1 MANSCIMISALP
13 DKYKEWIQSTSKE
26 LTKKG
31 VNHTEAQLEK
41 IWLDRIS
48 EQDASGLMA
57 YIHNPDRGA
66 RTALQFNGSSPK
78 ETLVLGLK
86 DNENGSVTVA
96 TIDGVYTFKDGS
108 DISVPTS
115 NSGVRVEMPIMKDIK
130 KQAEAFSISGFSNP
144 FNVMSSKANA
154 WASEYLLIGLANKSG
169 SIIGPLIDKAHT
181 AAKKKS
187 NLYRDTVNL
196 IDKGMRDS
204 VFLGK
209 LKVALKITGD
219 IDDKALADTITLSYN
234 SARHT
239 KEVLDTALPAL
250 DKRINRE
257 VRNPEDRVKLN
268 DIFGRSGF
276 MHLLDN
282 SSIIA
287 EINKGTTLEKLF
299 EMIPHT
305 KQQLSEAQELSNY
318 YMKGEVGV
326 RGLYNSESTTV
337 TQLAALISLKED
349 GRWDVLEKTR
359 TKNPELYV
367 ELLRLSGMVK
377 SLHDVVYYGKRNT
390 VGVGSGKVYQ
400 GFDGYGM
407 LDVYDGSHEYRFVND
422 KTMAKTME
430 DPRWKVI
437 RQPSKGVDGILY
449 RESLNNFQDGIGL
462 NKDTIRNGISV
473 DSAYVKEMIK
483 EHGDRWLKD
492 NNVIRDIDNG
502 YERYRIVLKIDEK
515 KIAGYKDNIAHTLY
529 RTWVHNAELTEMQTV
544 QDIVMQNM
552 VANGEQGLSA
562 MEAGIIRNAKVSSN
576 VKKTE
581 IKPFIQTDIPYEE
594 LKTKY
599 PEVYKK
605 YTPVKNI
612 SNYGD
617 MREKIS
623 LVRKDMEDV
632 LIGYNI
638 GSIFKDDSTFGVSL
652 QRIETVYKQL
662 VQMVKIKMVPANPPK
677 LAMDMISNTTLLMSM
692 DVGIEE
698 IAKGYPEAVMLWKS
712 MSDLESKLVSAKLEL
727 AKAEAMKEDLTKHQK
742 KVNFIAKQIENHPF
756 YPAIKNG
763 FIQSQGTSM
772 LVKDY
777 DTITGLQKS
786 IDDLIGSILKDKK
799 GNPNTAHYAVVKM
812 MNFGFGVDD
821 IINSISNMSKIKGTS
836 FGEELQG
843 IADRLSEKKAKDII
857 KAEEKRLGRKLTES
871 ELREV
876 NGEADTVRYI
886 SEFIAAPSSEIV
898 RQGSRAM
905 QLADVMSR
913 WTLYKH
919 EITKVLAK
927 KGYKFT
933 TAVNALIDIKS
944 GVLKITEEDFKEIE
958 SAAALKALDTFIDY
972 RINLPKELK
981 TLSSLGVI
989 MFPEFWLKAQKVIF
1003 NLVKYHPIN
1012 AGAGIVL
1019 TDILNLNGASIIDAN
1034 IFNKIYQGTLVQAG
1048 QSVLSVGTII
1058 PGL

>member
-1 MANSCIMISALP
+1 MSNSCVLITAIPNS
-13 DKYKEWIQSTSKE
+13 YKEWIKSTSKA
-26 LTKKG
+26 LTEKG
-31 VNHTEAQLEK
+31 VSHTEAQLEK
-41 IWLDRIS
+41 AWLDRTS
-48 EQDASGLMA
+48 EQDTSGLMA
-57 YIHNPDRGA
+57 YIHSPDRGA
-66 RTALQFNGSSPK
+66 RTVIQFNGSKPK

-86 DNENGSVTVA
+86 DNEDGSITVA
-96 TIDGVYTFKDGS
+96 TTDGVYTFKNGS
-108 DISVPTS
+108 EVSVSTDK
-115 NSGVRVEMPIMKDIK
+115 SGVSVEMPIMKDIRR
-130 KQAEAFSISGFSNP
+130 QAEAYGISGFGNP
-144 FNVMSSKANA
+144 FNVMSSKANS

-169 SIIGPLIDKAHT
+169 SIIGPLINKAHT

-209 LKVALKITGD
+209 LKVALKISGD
-219 IDDKALADTITLSYN
+219 IDDKVLAETITLSYN
-234 SARHT
+234 NARRT
-239 KEVLDTALPAL
+239 KEVLDNDLPAL

-257 VRNPEDRVKLN
+257 VRNPEDRAKLN
-268 DIFGRSGF
+268 EIFGRSGF

-282 SSIIA
+282 SNIVA
-287 EINKGTTLEKLF
+287 EINKGTTLDKLF

-305 KQQLSEAQELSNY
+305 KQQLAEAQELSNY
-318 YMKGEVGV
+318 YMKGEVGPK
-326 RGLYNSESTTV
+326 GIYNSQSTTV
-337 TQLAALISLKED
+337 TQLAALLSLKEE
-349 GRWDVLEKTR
+349 GRWDTLEKTR
-359 TKNPELYV
+359 TKHPELYV
-367 ELLRLSGMVK
+367 ELLRVTGMVK
-377 SLHDVVYYGKRNT
+377 SLHEVVYFGKRNT

-407 LDVYDGSHEYRFVND
+407 VDVYDGTHEYRFVND
-422 KTMAKTME
+422 KTIARVME

-437 RQPSKGVDGILY
+437 RQPAKGVDGILY
-449 RESLNNFQDGIGL
+449 RENLNNFQDGIGL
-462 NKDTIRNGISV
+462 NKDVVRNGISI
-473 DSAYVKEMIK
+473 DTEYVKAMIK
-483 EHGDRWLKD
+483 EHGQSWIKD

-502 YERYRIVLKIDEK
+502 YERYRVVLKNKEK
-515 KIAGYKDNIAHTLY
+515 LSAGYKNNIAHTLY
-529 RTWVHNAELTEMQTV
+529 RTWVHNAQLTEVQTV
-544 QDIVMQNM
+544 QEIVTQNM
-552 VANGEQGLSA
+552 TAIGEEGLLA
-562 MEAGIIRNAKVSSN
+562 MENGIIRNAKISGN

-594 LKTKY
+594 LKNLY
-599 PEVYKK
+599 PEVYKR

-617 MREKIS
+617 MRSKVS

-632 LIGYNI
+632 LLGYNI

-652 QRIETVYKQL
+652 QRVETVYKQL
-662 VQMVKIKMVPANPPK
+662 VQMAKIKMVPANPPK
-677 LAMDMISNTTLLMSM
+677 LAMDLISNTTLLMSM
-692 DVGIEE
+692 DVGVEE
-698 IAKGYPEAVMLWKS
+698 IAKGFPEALSLSKS

-727 AKAEAMKEDLTKHQK
+727 AKAEALKEDTVKHQK
-742 KVNFIAKQIENHPF
+742 RVDLLVKQIESHPF

-786 IDDLIGSILKDKK
+786 IDDLVSLVVKDKK
-799 GNPNTAHYAVVKM
+799 GNPNAAHYAIVKV

-821 IINSISNMSKIKGTS
+821 IINSVSNMSKIKGTS

-857 KAEEKRLGRKLTES
+857 KAEEKRLGRELTAD

-898 RQGSRAM
+898 RQGSRVM
-905 QLADVMSR
+905 QMADVMSR
-913 WTLYKH
+913 WTMYKH
-919 EITKVLAK
+919 EMSKNLSK
-927 KGYKFT
+927 KGYTYSTEAK
-933 TAVNALIDIKS
+933 ALEDIKR
-944 GVLKITEEDFKEIE
+944 GVLSKSVYE
-958 SAAALKALDTFIDY
+958 SVESEAALKALDTFIDY

-981 TLSSLGVI
+981 TLSNLGI
-989 MFPEFWLKAQKVIF
+989 LMFPEFWLKAQKVIY
-1003 NLVKYHPIN
+1003 NLIKYHPVN
-1012 AGAGIVL
+1012 AGAGLLL

-1034 IFNKIYQGTLVQAG
+1034 VINKAAQGTLIQAG
-1048 QSVLSVGTII
+1048 QDVINPGTII
-1058 PGL
+1058 LGL